1 MVRNRCAYYTVTS
14 RNKQQYYRKRISVT
28 VTGFLLLSEII
39 DPSDDFLCFL
49 FSDCD
54 SSHMSIKKISNN
66 KIISKI
72 ILIGL
77 CKKVCWLSYSKLSRR
92 WLTWRK
98 WACWYLRTTLIIRD
112 TCAILQMLCIT
123 LPADMSIFCLSSS
136 NFLIF
141 SSSSCFILSIR
152 ASFSL
157 CNKKANR

>member
-1 MVRNRCAYYTVTS
+1 M
-14 RNKQQYYRKRISVT
+14 
-28 VTGFLLLSEII
+28 TGFLLLSEII

-54 SSHMSIKKISNN
+54 SSHISIKKTSNN
-66 KIISKI
+66 NYFKL
-72 ILIGL
+72 LIGL
-77 CKKVCWLSYSKLSRR
+77 CKKVCWLYYSKLSRR
-92 WLTWRK
+92 WLTRRK

-112 TCAILQMLCIT
+112 TSAILQMLCIT